1 GLHLPPV
8 LADDAL
14 QVRVDGVPPVADD
27 AHVAAIR
34 AGQMLVALPPGHG
47 SIYRRAQRGSEI
59 QSRMTWI
66 GGAASPRFQWA
77 DATAFLIARPPSGL
91 VNVVEAAG
99 YLPVQRAH
107 GRGLGHVFAVRRE
120 DGHRVA
126 GAGAGTVDRPS
137 GGFQLDLVF
146 LFPVFPEPRYFRYA
160 AHEWVPGEVQYF
172 LDGCAHSRPDFAPRL
187 RDSRP
192 GGTERPG
199 DRSHTRLQGVEH
211 GQDAAMPHGANGGPD
226 TVPHRANDAVVGGP
240 HGGAH
245 TARVDTQFVE

>member
-1 GLHLPPV
+1 LEMQVVAGRIAGRVDGPDLCTGLHLPPV

-59 QSRMTWI
+59 QSRMTRI
-66 GGAASPRFQWA
+66 GGAASPRFQWT

-120 DGHRVA
+120 DEIGRA
-126 GAGAGTVDRPS
+126 S
-137 GGFQLDLVF
+137 GRG
-146 LFPVFPEPRYFRYA
+146 R
-160 AHEWVPGEVQYF
+160 
-172 LDGCAHSRPDFAPRL
+172 
-187 RDSRP
+187 
-192 GGTERPG
+192 GG
-199 DRSHTRLQGVEH
+199 
-211 GQDAAMPHGANGGPD
+211 MGGS
-226 TVPHRANDAVVGGP
+226 
-240 HGGAH
+240 
-245 TARVDTQFVE
+245 